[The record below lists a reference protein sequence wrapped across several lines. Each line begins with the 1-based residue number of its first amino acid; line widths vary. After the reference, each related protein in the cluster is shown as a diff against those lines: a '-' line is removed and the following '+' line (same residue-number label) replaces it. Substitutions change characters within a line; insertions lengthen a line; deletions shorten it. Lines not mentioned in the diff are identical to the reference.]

1 MKLITLRELLPR
13 RSGSRFV
20 TINSEAI
27 EYFYA
32 STCKVSRTLGLTG
45 DYMPATTISLR
56 GTKRPLYVM
65 EGCMEIERKLV

>member
-13 RSGSRFV
+13 RSGSRLV

-32 STCKVSRTLGLTG
+32 GKQTLGLIG